1 MGIILFKY
9 LYWKLRSFTSCV
21 ASSGLEYII
30 FQFNSSSG
38 KILFHFSSDFFFFS
52 ICRFYKCIIDKLVC
66 LSDI

>member
-38 KILFHFSSDFFFFS
+38 KMLFHFSSVFFFS
-52 ICRFYKCIIDKLVC
+52 ICRFYKYIIDKLVC